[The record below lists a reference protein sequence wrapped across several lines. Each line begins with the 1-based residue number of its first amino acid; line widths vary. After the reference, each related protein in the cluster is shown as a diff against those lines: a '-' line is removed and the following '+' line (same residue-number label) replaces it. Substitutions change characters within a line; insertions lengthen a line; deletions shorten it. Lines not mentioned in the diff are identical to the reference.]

1 MSLHDTKY
9 CQFGFINCII
19 LTQNLFR
26 WLLSCYEFL
35 MFKVK
40 RCWFQKTSENQYI
53 TAIKLTIDFEN
64 KIIYNF
70 WNKNM
75 FQWLFKSTF
84 KQVWQVCFRIFLFF
98 LTKFYFWQKVIQ
110 KDRIQQHLDQTNRKS
125 NSCCFV
131 INYQLDPLQ

>member
-1 MSLHDTKY
+1 M
-9 CQFGFINCII
+9 
-19 LTQNLFR
+19 
-26 WLLSCYEFL
+26 LSCYEFL

-110 KDRIQQHLDQTNRKS
+110 KDRIQQHLDKTNQIS
-125 NSCCFV
+125 NSGRFV
-131 INYQLDPLQ
+131 LKYVQNIKTPKWVWLLFSLVSYKLGQVSPVPITI